1 MFAVKHILVPTD
13 FSETSERALDA
24 AVEIARTFRARLTL
38 LHVWSVPNMGYA
50 EGLNWPL
57 AEMEEAARAAL
68 DDVQA
73 RTRTMHV
80 ETDSVLGIGA
90 EWEKILELVKARN
103 IDLVVMGTHGRRGLS
118 RVLLGSVTERVVRLS
133 PVPVLTIRGPLQAE
147 KEEKS
152 TSSTNG

>member
-1 MFAVKHILVPTD
+1 MFAVTHILVPTD
-13 FSETSERALDA
+13 FSETSEHALDA
-24 AVEIARTFRARLTL
+24 AVQIAQTFRARLTL

-57 AEMEEAARAAL
+57 AEMEKAARAAL

-90 EWEKILELVKARN
+90 EWEQILALVEARN

-118 RVLLGSVTERVVRLS
+118 RVFLGSVAERVVRLS
-133 PVPVLTIRGPLQAE
+133 PVPVLTIQGPLKAE
-147 KEEKS
+147 KAEKS
-152 TSSTNG
+152 TS